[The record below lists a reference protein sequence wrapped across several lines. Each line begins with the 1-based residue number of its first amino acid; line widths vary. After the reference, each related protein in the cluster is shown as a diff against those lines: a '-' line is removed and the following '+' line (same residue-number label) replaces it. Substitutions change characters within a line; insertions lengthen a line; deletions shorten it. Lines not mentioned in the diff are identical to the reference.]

1 MNLACLPITDFNLG
15 PEALGALMPMHL
27 LIGADGRI
35 LACGPTMQKLM
46 QGKPLLGFD
55 FFDVF
60 EVRRPSG
67 LGSLSA
73 LRARSGGRIYL
84 NARTMPATGFRGIA
98 VPLAGGKGMVINLS
112 FGIGLVDA
120 VRDHQLTDA
129 DFAPT
134 DLAVELLYV
143 VEAKSAVM
151 QELRDLNLRLQGA
164 KSAAEEQALT
174 DTLTGLRNRRAL
186 DLALAVATGGPRPF
200 ALMHLDLDFFKAV
213 NDTLGHA
220 AGDHVLRSV
229 ARVLTDETRANDT
242 VARVGGDEFV
252 ILLPG
257 LTDPTKLEQIGQRI
271 IAKLCEPI
279 PYEGQM
285 CRIAASVGVTYSTA
299 YTHPQSDEML
309 NDADQALYS
318 AKRAGRGCVR
328 LHGVPPLADPQ
339 LAQA

>member
-1 MNLACLPITDFNLG
+1 MNVVSAPLTGFNLG
-15 PEALGALMPMHL
+15 PEALGALMPLHL
-27 LIGADGRI
+27 LIGADGQL
-35 LACGPTMQKLM
+35 LACGPTMRKVM
-46 QGKPLLGFD
+46 QGKPLLGQD
-55 FFDVF
+55 FFDAF

-67 LGSLSA
+67 VTSLAA
-73 LRARSGGRIYL
+73 LRARAGSRIYL
-84 NARTMPATGFRGIA
+84 HARALPGTGFRGIA
-98 VPLAGGKGMVINLS
+98 VPLAAGQGVLINLS

-120 VRDHQLTDA
+120 VRDHSLTDA
-129 DFAPT
+129 DFAAT

-186 DLALAVATGGPRPF
+186 DLALAQAVADTRPF
-200 ALMHLDLDFFKAV
+200 SLMHLDLDFFKAV

-220 AGDHVLRSV
+220 AGDHVLRAV
-229 ARVLTDETRANDT
+229 AEVLTSETRANET

-252 ILLPG
+252 ILMPG
-257 LTDPTKLEQIGQRI
+257 LTDTVRLEQIAQRI
-271 IAKLCEPI
+271 IARLCEPI

-285 CRIAASVGVTYSTA
+285 CRIAASVGVTCSTA
-299 YTHPQSDEML
+299 YAAPQPDEML

-328 LHGVPPLADPQ
+328 VHNAPPSAV
-339 LAQA
+339 QAASA